1 MTTHSSSGRT
11 VRTGRD
17 LLLGVAVLTLL
28 AGCGAGEGGS
38 ETVGDKVPSTPASP
52 APRAA
57 ADGTDLNACEDGSC
71 EVEVTG
77 PAKLPV
83 DPKKFKTGTLEVE
96 PGQDDTVSFT
106 LKQSGNSST
115 SVQVCSPD
123 GGCTHLGGGGR
134 SSSGGDVRSSTG
146 WTAGAGTRITAN
158 GIVIT
163 VVAVADG
170 SAVLRVKPR

>member
-1 MTTHSSSGRT
+1 MTSRSSSGLT
-11 VRTGRD
+11 VRAGC
-17 LLLGVAVLTLL
+17 LLLGVAVLIIL
-28 AGCGAGEGGS
+28 AGCGTSKDGS
-38 ETVGDKVPSTPASP
+38 ETADGKVPSTPASP
-52 APRAA
+52 PPRAA

-77 PAKLPV
+77 PATLPV
-83 DPKKFKTGTLEVE
+83 DSKKFKTGTLEVE

-106 LKQSGNSST
+106 MKQSGNSST

-123 GGCTHLGGGGR
+123 GGCTNLGGGGY
-134 SSSGGDVRSSTG
+134 SSGGGDVESSSA

-163 VVAVADG
+163 VVSVADG
-170 SAVLRVKPR
+170 SAILRVTPR